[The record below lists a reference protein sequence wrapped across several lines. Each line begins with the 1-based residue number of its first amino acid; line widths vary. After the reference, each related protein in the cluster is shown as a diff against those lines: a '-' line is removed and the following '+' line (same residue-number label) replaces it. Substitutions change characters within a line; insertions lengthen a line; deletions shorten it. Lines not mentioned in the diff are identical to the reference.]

1 MFNYYNVYL
10 VNAAGKKIKH
20 IDLVKCISES
30 TAAEQ
35 VYMKYGNASKYTGW
49 GRNNFVAEVA

>member
-10 VNAAGKKIKH
+10 VDANGKKVKH
-20 IDLVKCISES
+20 IDLVKCISKS
-30 TAAEQ
+30 TAEQQ

-49 GRNNFVAEVA
+49 GRNNFKAEVA

>member
-10 VNAAGKKIKH
+10 VDANGKKIKH
-20 IDLVKCISES
+20 IDLVKCVSES
-30 TAAEQ
+30 TAEQQ

-49 GRNNFVAEVA
+49 GRNNFVAEIA